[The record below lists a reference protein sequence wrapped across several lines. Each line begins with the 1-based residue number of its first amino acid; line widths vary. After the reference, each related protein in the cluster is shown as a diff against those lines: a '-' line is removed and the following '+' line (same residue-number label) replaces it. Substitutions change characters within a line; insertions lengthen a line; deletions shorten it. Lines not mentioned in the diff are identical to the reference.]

1 MAVKGLFSGPTPQDI
16 RQLMNQENELRIRQA
31 GQDSRAG
38 GYQAQLMS
46 QATERGRQA
55 LGNLFGGAM
64 GAFGM
69 EMPQDPRLSQAVK
82 RESTRVRMNEMFKD
96 AGADGKITPEEYDAI
111 ANEMAAS
118 GFQAEAADVIKRKQ
132 NEYGTSFQRSESKKQ
147 STERLQGQEF
157 KNKQAQMARNFKASE
172 TTLARAQSQYEF
184 AVRMGDKKETEKAR
198 LALENKKLEHTKLVA
213 KQNRE
218 DKKTSLALARRRVKE
233 LEEQGASK
241 RELDKAKQELEKQK
255 QKFKETK
262 IPTPKK
268 SSIVTASNKKM
279 FFKIYNDGG
288 EMEDAID
295 AHYGNTYGKIDP
307 EDQVQLFSV
316 AQDIMTKQGIGDP
329 KQALKLALEQLKNP
343 EAVVKKQKK
352 NTTGL
357 NYKSKKKEPKKVEE
371 VDG

>member
-132 NEYGTSFQRSESKKQ
+132 NEYGTSFQQSESKKK
-147 STERLQGQEF
+147 SSERLQGQEF
-157 KNKQAQMARNFKASE
+157 KTKQAQMERNFRASE
-172 TTLARAQSQYEF
+172 TALARAQREYEF
-184 AVRMGDKKETEKAR
+184 AVTRGDKKKTEEAR
-198 LALENKKLEHTKLVA
+198 LAFENKKLDHTKLVA
-213 KQNRE
+213 KQDRA
-218 DKKTSLALARRRVKE
+218 DKKTSLDLARRKVKE
-233 LEEQGASK
+233 LEKNGVTGRRLKEAEQN
-241 RELDKAKQELEKQK
+241 L
-255 QKFKETK
+255 KERIQDHEESK
-262 IPTPKK
+262 IPKKKK
-268 SSIVTASNKKM
+268 SSIISNSDRKS
-279 FFKIYNDGG
+279 FLEVYNSGG
-288 EMEDAID
+288 PLEDDID
-295 AHYGNTYGKIDP
+295 AHFGNTYGKIDK
-307 EDQVQLFSV
+307 EDQIQLFSI
-316 AQDIMTKQGIGDP
+316 AKDIMTKQGIADP
-329 KQALKLALEQLKNP
+329 KQALRLALQQLKKPKESSTQETNP
-343 EAVVKKQKK
+343 AQ
-352 NTTGL
+352 L
-357 NYKSKKKEPKKVEE
+357 YKKKK
-371 VDG
+371 

>member
-1 MAVKGLFSGPTPQDI
+1 MAVKGLFGGPTPQDI

-31 GQDSRAG
+31 GQDSKAG

-55 LGNLFGGAM
+55 LGNIFGGAM

-111 ANEMAAS
+111 ANEMSAS

-147 STERLQGQEF
+147 SSERLQGQEF
-157 KNKQAQMARNFKASE
+157 KTKQAQMARNFKASE

-198 LALENKKLEHTKLVA
+198 LAFENKKLEHTKLVD

-218 DKKTSLALARRRVKE
+218 DKKTSLALAERRVKE
-233 LEEQGASK
+233 LEKQGASK
-241 RELDKAKQELEKQK
+241 IELDKARQELEKQK
-255 QKFKETK
+255 QEFKESK

-268 SSIVTASNKKM
+268 SSIISSKDRQSFLA
-279 FFKIYNDGG
+279 IYNSGG
-288 EMEDAID
+288 PLEDDID
-295 AHYGNTYGKIDP
+295 AHFGNTYGKIDK
-307 EDQVQLFSV
+307 EDQIQLFSI
-316 AQDIMTKQGIGDP
+316 AKDIMTKQGIGDP
-329 KQALKLALEQLKNP
+329 KQALKLALQQLKKPKESSTQETNP
-343 EAVVKKQKK
+343 AQ
-352 NTTGL
+352 L
-357 NYKSKKKEPKKVEE
+357 YKKKK
-371 VDG
+371 

>member
-31 GQDSRAG
+31 GLDSRAG

-132 NEYGTSFQRSESKKQ
+132 NEYGTSFQQSESKKK
-147 STERLQGQEF
+147 SSERFQGQEF
-157 KNKQAQMARNFKASE
+157 KAKQAQMERDFRASE
-172 TTLARAQSQYEF
+172 TALARAQREYES
-184 AVRMGDKKETEKAR
+184 ALNRGDKKEAEKAR
-198 LALENKKLEHTKLVA
+198 LAFENKKLDHTKLVA
-213 KQNRE
+213 KQDRE
-218 DKKTSLALARRRVKE
+218 DKKTSLDLARRRVKE
-233 LEEQGASK
+233 LEKQGASK
-241 RELDKAKQELEKQK
+241 IKIAEAKQKLEEQI
-255 QKFKETK
+255 QAYKEAN
-262 IPTPKK
+262 PTPKK
-268 SSIVTASNKKM
+268 SSIVTANNKKM
-279 FFKIYNDGG
+279 FFKVYNDGG

-295 AHYGNTYGKIDP
+295 AHYGNTYGKINE
-307 EDQVQLFSV
+307 EDQIQLFSI
-316 AQDIMTKQGIGDP
+316 AQDIMTKQGVRDP
-329 KQALKLALEQLKNP
+329 KQALKLALQQLKNP

-352 NTTGL
+352 NTTGID
-357 NYKSKKKEPKKVEE
+357 YKSKKKQPKKVEK

>member
-69 EMPQDPRLSQAVK
+69 EMPQDPRLSQAIK

-96 AGADGKITPEEYDAI
+96 AGADKKITPEEYDAI

-132 NEYGTSFQRSESKKQ
+132 NEYGTSFQQSESKKK
-147 STERLQGQEF
+147 SSERIQGQEF

-218 DKKTSLALARRRVKE
+218 DRKTSLALAEKKFKE
-233 LEEQGASK
+233 LKKAGASK
-241 RELDKAKQELEKQK
+241 RELDKARQELEEQK
-255 QKFKETK
+255 QKFNETK

-268 SSIVTASNKKM
+268 SSIVTANNKKM
-279 FFKIYNDGG
+279 FLKVYDG

-295 AHYGNTYGKIDP
+295 AHYGYTGFGKISQ

-329 KQALKLALEQLKNP
+329 KEALKLALKQLKNP
-343 EAVVKKQKK
+343 KESSTQETNPAQ
-352 NTTGL
+352 L
-357 NYKSKKKEPKKVEE
+357 YKKKK
-371 VDG
+371 

>member
-132 NEYGTSFQRSESKKQ
+132 NEYGTSFQQSESKKK
-147 STERLQGQEF
+147 SSERIQGQEF
-157 KNKQAQMARNFKASE
+157 TAKQAQMARNFKASE
-172 TTLARAQSQYEF
+172 TALARAQREYEF
-184 AVRMGDKKETEKAR
+184 AVTRGDKKKTEKAR
-198 LALENKKLEHTKLVA
+198 LAFENKKLDHTKLVA
-213 KQNRE
+213 KQDRA
-218 DKKTSLALARRRVKE
+218 DKKISLDLARRRVKE
-233 LEEQGASK
+233 LEKNGVTGRRLKEAEQK
-241 RELDKAKQELEKQK
+241 LDERKQAYE
-255 QKFKETK
+255 ETR

-268 SSIVTASNKKM
+268 SSIVTANNKKM
-279 FFKIYNDGG
+279 FFKLYNDGG

-295 AHYGNTYGKIDP
+295 AHFGNTYGKINE
-307 EDQVQLFSV
+307 EDQIQLFSI
-316 AQDIMTKQGIGDP
+316 AQDIMTKQGVRDP
-329 KQALKLALEQLKNP
+329 KQALKLALQQLKKPKESSTQETNP
-343 EAVVKKQKK
+343 AQ
-352 NTTGL
+352 L
-357 NYKSKKKEPKKVEE
+357 YKKKK
-371 VDG
+371 

>member
-1 MAVKGLFSGPTPQDI
+1 MAVKGLFGGPTPQDI

-132 NEYGTSFQRSESKKQ
+132 NEYGTSFQRSEVKRQ
-147 STERLQGQEF
+147 SSERLQGQEF
-157 KNKQAQMARNFKASE
+157 KAKQAQMERNFRASE
-172 TTLARAQSQYEF
+172 TALARAQREYES
-184 AVRMGDKKETEKAR
+184 ALARGDKKKAEEAR
-198 LALENKKLEHTKLVA
+198 LAFENKKLDHTKLVA
-213 KQNRE
+213 KQDRA
-218 DKKTSLALARRRVKE
+218 DKKISLDLARRRVKE

-241 RELDKAKQELEKQK
+241 RELDKARQK
-255 QKFKETK
+255 LDERIQAYKETK
-262 IPTPKK
+262 SPTPKK
-268 SSIVTASNKKM
+268 SSIVTANERKSFLAVYGGKM
-279 FFKIYNDGG
+279 K
-288 EMEDAID
+288 DAID
-295 AHYGNTYGKIDP
+295 AHFGNTYGKIDK
-307 EDQVQLFSV
+307 EDQIQLFSI
-316 AQDIMTKQGIGDP
+316 AKDIMTKQGIGDP
-329 KQALKLALEQLKNP
+329 EQALKLALQQLKKPKESSTQETNP
-343 EAVVKKQKK
+343 AK
-352 NTTGL
+352 L
-357 NYKSKKKEPKKVEE
+357 YKKKK
-371 VDG
+371 